1 MSETPRRTDAVPPR
15 LRARQSAAATSPMI
29 LRASST
35 SEAPAAV
42 GRTPVWVRSNA
53 TTPNSRSKVVT
64 CFTRAGVEM
73 LSRSAA
79 FEKLPSSAA
88 ATIAS
93 RRLSYISPSC
103 LVLTSG
109 SYHTKTSV
117 ILRRLALH

>member
-1 MSETPRRTDAVPPR
+1 
-15 LRARQSAAATSPMI
+15 MI

-93 RRLSYISPSC
+93 RRLSYISPPLS
-103 LVLTSG
+103 
-109 SYHTKTSV
+109 SV
-117 ILRRLALH
+117 NQWFIPYQNIGNSQAAGAALAFDSHIGANRRDGNE